1 MSTTSTTS
9 SSLRSAPLPPG
20 VPHSR
25 SEVRAALDRLGL
37 SPSKRLGQSFLVD
50 PFVADAEAALLDSVP
65 GAPVL
70 EIGGGLGVLTEAI
83 LRREPGPLTVIERDR
98 RLARHLRRTF
108 GDRIHLQEG
117 DALEL
122 PISPAGPVAGNLP
135 FSVATP
141 ILVRLFEVGVP
152 AAVVLLQKEVA
163 DRLAAVPGS
172 KSYGRLTILCAL
184 YGEVEPF
191 RVVPAEAFEPEPAV
205 QGRIIRYRRRDGPLP
220 VGSTARFERLI
231 AGLFSSRRKQLR
243 NLLPRVLRAAD
254 DPADVAERSGWPSGW
269 QRLRPEELPPEAY
282 FRLAQVLEGGD
293 APPPVPR

>member
-1 MSTTSTTS
+1 VSTTSTTS
-9 SSLRSAPLPPG
+9 SSLRSPSLPPR

-25 SEVRAALDRLGL
+25 SEVRGALDGLGL

-50 PFVADAEAALLDSVP
+50 PFVADAEAALLDTAP
-65 GAPVL
+65 GTPVV
-70 EIGGGLGVLTEAI
+70 EIGGGLGILTEAI
-83 LRREPGPLTVIERDR
+83 LRRGLGPLTVIERDR

-108 GDRIHLQEG
+108 ADRIDLRVG

-122 PISPAGPVAGNLP
+122 PLPSTAAVAGNLP

-141 ILVRLFEVGVP
+141 ILVRLFEAGVP
-152 AAVVLLQKEVA
+152 QVVVLVQKEVA

-191 RVVPAEAFEPEPAV
+191 QVVPPRSFEPEPAV
-205 QGRIIRYRRRDGPLP
+205 QGRIVRFRRRDGPLP
-220 VGSTARFERLI
+220 VGSTERFERLL

-243 NLLPRVLRAAD
+243 NLLPRVLGTRE
-254 DPADVAERSGWPSGW
+254 DPDDVAARSNWPSGW
-269 QRLRPEELPPEAY
+269 QRMRPEELPPEAY
-282 FRLAQVLEGGD
+282 FRLARLLE
-293 APPPVPR
+293 